1 MVALLLTNA
10 ALAILNRAVPQL
22 NAMMVALPLTIGVGL
37 IMLGAA
43 LPFLAN
49 NIGGWMN
56 ALPADVLRAVDSFH
70 PVGP

>member
-1 MVALLLTNA
+1 
-10 ALAILNRAVPQL
+10 
-22 NAMMVALPLTIGVGL
+22 
-37 IMLGAA
+37 MLGAA